1 MFPPSKKQTTTN
13 EYIAAKKLSANYIYQ
28 GGFYMKF
35 QKVLIGSLA
44 FTILTTSLVMPG
56 VLASSSNTPSTHVT
70 AKSEKPGKNANSIKK
85 QERDAEKAAIR
96 ATYSKDELA
105 KLKITGDKIKKNNKN
120 VAVLPVENIIVKG
133 AKVKFDTPPVIK
145 SGRTLIPVK
154 ALSEAFGA
162 EVKWIS
168 AERKVVITKDSTEIV
183 LQLDNNKIYVNG
195 VESTIDVP
203 ACSIN
208 GRTVVPIKF
217 IVEKMGLLVKWDSDS
232 QVVEIENPTT
242 TPSDP
247 TTTPA
252 QPTTTPAEPTTT
264 PAEPTTAP
272 TEPTTTPAEPTTAP
286 TEPTTPTQAA
296 Q

>member
-1 MFPPSKKQTTTN
+1 M
-13 EYIAAKKLSANYIYQ
+13 KL
-28 GGFYMKF
+28 K
-35 QKVLIGSLA
+35 KVLIGSLA
-44 FTILTTSLVMPG
+44 FTILMTSLVMPG
-56 VLASSSNTPSTHVT
+56 VLAKSSNSSSKYMT
-70 AKSEKPGKNANSIKK
+70 ADSMKK
-85 QERDAEKAAIR
+85 QDRAAEKAAIK

-120 VAVLPVENIIVKG
+120 VTVLPVENIIVKG
-133 AKVKFDTPPVIK
+133 AKVKFDTPPVIR

-168 AERKVVITKDSTEIV
+168 AERKVLITKDNTEIV

-195 VESTIDVP
+195 VESKIDVP

-232 QVVEIENPTT
+232 QVVEIENPTPTVPTQST
-242 TPSDP
+242 TPAES
-247 TTTPA
+247 TTMPA
-252 QPTTTPAEPTTT
+252 QPTTTP
-264 PAEPTTAP
+264 
-272 TEPTTTPAEPTTAP
+272 
-286 TEPTTPTQAA
+286 TEPTTPGQTA

>member
-1 MFPPSKKQTTTN
+1 
-13 EYIAAKKLSANYIYQ
+13 
-28 GGFYMKF
+28 MKI
-35 QKVLIGSLA
+35 QKILIGSMA
-44 FTILTTSLVMPG
+44 FTILMTSSVLPG
-56 VLASSSNTPSTHVT
+56 VFANASNTQGAYVT
-70 AKSEKPGKNANSIKK
+70 AKNENSSIKDNDLKKASK
-85 QERDAEKAAIR
+85 QELKEQKKKQRDAEKAAIR
-96 ATYSKDELA
+96 VAYSTDELA
-105 KLKITGDKIKKNNKN
+105 KLKIAGDNIKKNYKN
-120 VAVLPVENIIVKG
+120 IAVLPVENIIVKG

-168 AERKVVITKDSTEIV
+168 AERKVVIKKDNTEIV

-217 IVEKMGLLVKWDSDS
+217 IVEKMGLLVIWDSDS
-232 QVVEIENPTT
+232 QVVEIENPNPTVPT
-242 TPSDP
+242 TPTE

-252 QPTTTPAEPTTT
+252 QPTTPT
-264 PAEPTTAP
+264 EPTTAP
-272 TEPTTTPAEPTTAP
+272 GQA
-286 TEPTTPTQAA
+286 TQ
-296 Q
+296 

>member
-1 MFPPSKKQTTTN
+1 
-13 EYIAAKKLSANYIYQ
+13 
-28 GGFYMKF
+28 MKF

-44 FTILTTSLVMPG
+44 FTILMTSLVMPG
-56 VLASSSNTPSTHVT
+56 VLANSSNTPTTHVT

-85 QERDAEKAAIR
+85 QEREAEKAAIR
-96 ATYSKDELA
+96 ATYSEDELA
-105 KLKITGDKIKKNNKN
+105 KLKLAGDKIKKNNKN

-232 QVVEIENPTT
+232 QVVEIENPT
-242 TPSDP
+242 P
-247 TTTPA
+247 TVPA
-252 QPTTTPAEPTTT
+252 EPTTTPAEPTTT
-264 PAEPTTAP
+264 PAQPTTTP
-272 TEPTTTPAEPTTAP
+272 TEPTTTPAQPTTTPTEPTTAP
-286 TEPTTPTQAA
+286 GQAA

>member
-1 MFPPSKKQTTTN
+1 M
-13 EYIAAKKLSANYIYQ
+13 KL
-28 GGFYMKF
+28 K
-35 QKVLIGSLA
+35 KVLIGSLA
-44 FTILTTSLVMPG
+44 FTILMTSLVMPG
-56 VLASSSNTPSTHVT
+56 VLAKSSNSSSKYMT
-70 AKSEKPGKNANSIKK
+70 ADSMKK
-85 QERDAEKAAIR
+85 QDRAAEKAAIK

-120 VAVLPVENIIVKG
+120 VTVLPVENIIVKG

-168 AERKVVITKDSTEIV
+168 AERKVLITKDNTEIV

-195 VESTIDVP
+195 VESKIDVP

-232 QVVEIENPTT
+232 QVVEIENPTPTVPAQST
-242 TPSDP
+242 TPAES
-247 TTTPA
+247 TTMPA
-252 QPTTTPAEPTTT
+252 QPTTTP
-264 PAEPTTAP
+264 
-272 TEPTTTPAEPTTAP
+272 
-286 TEPTTPTQAA
+286 TEPTTPGQTA

>member
-1 MFPPSKKQTTTN
+1 M
-13 EYIAAKKLSANYIYQ
+13 
-28 GGFYMKF
+28 
-35 QKVLIGSLA
+35 
-44 FTILTTSLVMPG
+44 
-56 VLASSSNTPSTHVT
+56 
-70 AKSEKPGKNANSIKK
+70 IK
-85 QERDAEKAAIR
+85 
-96 ATYSKDELA
+96 Y
-105 KLKITGDKIKKNNKN
+105 KKNNKN

-232 QVVEIENPTT
+232 QVVEIENPTSTVPAEPT
-242 TPSDP
+242 TAPTDP

-252 QPTTTPAEPTTT
+252 Q
-264 PAEPTTAP
+264 PTTAP
-272 TEPTTTPAEPTTAP
+272 TEPTTTPAQPTTAP
-286 TEPTTPTQAA
+286 TEPTTAPAQPTTAPTEPATTPAA

>member
-1 MFPPSKKQTTTN
+1 
-13 EYIAAKKLSANYIYQ
+13 
-28 GGFYMKF
+28 MKF

-56 VLASSSNTPSTHVT
+56 VLANSSNKPSTHVT

-105 KLKITGDKIKKNNKN
+105 KLKLAGDKIKKNNKN

-168 AERKVVITKDSTEIV
+168 AERKVVITKDNTEIV

-242 TPSDP
+242 TPAEPTTTPTQPTTPTEPTTTPTEPTTTPTESTTTPAETTTTPTEP

-252 QPTTTPAEPTTT
+252 QPTTTPT
-264 PAEPTTAP
+264 EPTTAP
-272 TEPTTTPAEPTTAP
+272 V
-286 TEPTTPTQAA
+286 QAA

>member
-1 MFPPSKKQTTTN
+1 M
-13 EYIAAKKLSANYIYQ
+13 KL
-28 GGFYMKF
+28 K
-35 QKVLIGSLA
+35 KVLIGSLA
-44 FTILTTSLVMPG
+44 FTILMTSLVMPG
-56 VLASSSNTPSTHVT
+56 VLAKSSNTTSKYMT
-70 AKSEKPGKNANSIKK
+70 ADSNKPDKNANSMKK
-85 QERDAEKAAIR
+85 QDRAAEKAAIK

-120 VAVLPVENIIVKG
+120 VTVLPVENIIVKG

-168 AERKVVITKDSTEIV
+168 AERKVLITKDNTEIV

-195 VESTIDVP
+195 VESKIDVP

-232 QVVEIENPTT
+232 QVVEIENPTPTVPAQSTT
-242 TPSDP
+242 TPAES
-247 TTTPA
+247 TTIPA
-252 QPTTTPAEPTTT
+252 QPTTTP
-264 PAEPTTAP
+264 
-272 TEPTTTPAEPTTAP
+272 
-286 TEPTTPTQAA
+286 TEPTTPGQTA